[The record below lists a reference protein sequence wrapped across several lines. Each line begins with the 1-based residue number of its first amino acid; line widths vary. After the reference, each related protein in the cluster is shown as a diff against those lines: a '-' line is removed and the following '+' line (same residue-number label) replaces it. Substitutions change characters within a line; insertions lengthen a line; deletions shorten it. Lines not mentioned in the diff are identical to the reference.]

1 MAIDFGKM
9 IGPLPLGAWL
19 VVLAGG
25 AVVAIYTYQST
36 TGEPEIV
43 DDASG
48 DAGVGMGGG
57 QYEYTPPVPRDDG
70 VAPKPTTN
78 TEWGVQAITWLIAQ
92 GNPPGAVTNA
102 ITKALAG
109 GTGDNALNAQ
119 EYALWQLA
127 LKQFGP
133 PPDPVTVPAP
143 GTGGPTTPPPP
154 RPVPEGPTSPPK
166 ATSGFVQEKLGPGVT
181 RIRWNRVPWA
191 AGYDVLLNNVW
202 VALRPRSLE
211 YYAFK
216 APPLKKNVNYTIGVR
231 TRNVLNQVSPI
242 AKFVFKIT

>member
-25 AVVAIYTYQST
+25 AAVAVYTYQSST
-36 TGEPEIV
+36 AEPEIV

-48 DAGVGMGGG
+48 DPGVGMGGG
-57 QYEYTPPVPRDDG
+57 QYEYTPPGSGGG
-70 VAPKPTTN
+70 VAPKPATN
-78 TEWGVQAITWLIAQ
+78 TEWGVQAITWLVAQ
-92 GNPPGAVTNA
+92 GNPPGAATNA

-109 GTGDNALNAQ
+109 GTGDNALTAQ

-143 GTGGPTTPPPP
+143 GTGTGTPNPPPKP
-154 RPVPEGPTSPPK
+154 IPEGPTSPPK
-166 ATSGFVQEKLGPGVT
+166 ATSGFVQERLAPGVT

-191 AGYDVLLNNVW
+191 AGYDVLLNGVW
-202 VALRPRSLE
+202 VVFRPRSLE
-211 YYAFK
+211 YYAFRS
-216 APPLKKNVNYTIGVR
+216 PPLKKNTNYTISVI
-231 TRNVLNQVSPI
+231 TRNILNQRSPR
-242 AKFVFKIT
+242 ANFVFKIT